1 MCVYAVVFVALS
13 AGSGMLFAVLVR
25 CTRALPLPL
34 LPLTHRVLARV
45 FGRCICLTT
54 LIAFVCAV
62 TNSVCFVCAQLI
74 SPMASSRLT
83 TTPRFLRRRYQ
94 VIFCHSRIPLYSLF
108 LFRFHSRFD
117 FAREMCILSCPPPFL
132 KRDECEWVGVCVR
145 VGCKNLFASHLVRLT
160 SERIWLLLH
169 FALYLRRRNIN

>member
-94 VIFCHSRIPLYSLF
+94 VIFCHSRIPLYKAFSYFVFTPVSISRGKCVFYLVHRLF
-108 LFRFHSRFD
+108 WNATSV
-117 FAREMCILSCPPPFL
+117 SG
-132 KRDECEWVGVCVR
+132 WVCVR

-160 SERIWLLLH
+160 SEH
-169 FALYLRRRNIN
+169 YLAAAAFRAVFTTTKY

>member
-1 MCVYAVVFVALS
+1 MSAIKAAGNCRSLSMCVYAVVFVALS

-132 KRDECEWVGVCVR
+132 KRDECEWVGGCVCEWAAKICLR
-145 VGCKNLFASHLVRLT
+145 HT
-160 SERIWLLLH
+160 SCG
-169 FALYLRRRNIN
+169 